1 MCSPATTYR
10 PRLGLLLLAAAL
22 ALTACAAADD
32 RYGDPGS
39 GYPAAADKVLA
50 RVNWSKAERVTI
62 RLDEFDFTPETPV
75 FKAGR
80 PYELVLINN
89 GNASHTFTAEAFFR
103 AIAAQ
108 SLGFAN
114 GEARRPTLESI
125 AVKAGE
131 TRILRFV
138 PLTAGAYDLSCER
151 PLHDF
156 FGMTG
161 AIRIE

>member
-1 MCSPATTYR
+1 MFLLTTTG
-10 PRLGLLLLAAAL
+10 PRHRVFLLCAAL
-22 ALTACAAADD
+22 ALAGCAAPDD

-50 RVNWSKAERVTI
+50 RVDWRIAERVTV
-62 RLDEFDFTPETPV
+62 RLDEFDFTPEMPV

-89 GNASHTFTAEAFFR
+89 GNAGHTFTAGAFFR

-108 SLGFAN
+108 SLGFAE
-114 GEARRPTLESI
+114 GEARRPMLESI

-131 TRILRFV
+131 ARILRFV
-138 PLTAGAYDLSCER
+138 PLTAGTYPLTCER
-151 PLHDF
+151 PLHDI

-161 AIRIE
+161 TIGIE